1 MLSKKSKIFV
11 LVGMLALL
19 VVTGYL
25 NVYLNNKADKNQS
38 VTAGSSSDFFAT
50 YRSDRTETRN
60 QTMLYLD
67 SIIESEL
74 STKEAIAEAEK
85 NKLALT
91 GAMETELNLEG
102 TIKSM
107 GFEDVVISTSN
118 NYYNIMV
125 KAQELKSEEVAKIL
139 DAVTTQTGTTANYV
153 RIIPVE

>member
-25 NVYLNNKADKNQS
+25 NVYLNNRSKSDS
-38 VTAGSSSDFFAT
+38 LVTANSADFFTT
-50 YRSDRTETRN
+50 YRNDRTTTRN

-67 SIIESEL
+67 SIIESDL
-74 STKEAIAEAEK
+74 SSKEAVAEAEK

-91 GAMETELNLEG
+91 GAMEAELNLEG

-107 GFEDVVISTSN
+107 GFDDVVSSTGN
-118 NYYNIMV
+118 DYCNVMV
-125 KAQELKSEEVAKIL
+125 KTKELKSEQVAKIL
-139 DAVTTQTGTTANYV
+139 EAVTAQTGKTANYV

>member
-25 NVYLNNKADKNQS
+25 NVYLNNRSKSDS
-38 VTAGSSSDFFAT
+38 IVTANSADFFTT
-50 YRSDRTETRN
+50 YRNDRTTTRN

-67 SIIESEL
+67 SIIESDL
-74 STKEAIAEAEK
+74 SSKEAVAEAEK

-91 GAMETELNLEG
+91 GAMEAELNLEG

-107 GFEDVVISTSN
+107 GFDDVVISTGN
-118 NYYNIMV
+118 DYCNVMV
-125 KAQELKSEEVAKIL
+125 KTKELKSEQVAKIL
-139 DAVTTQTGTTANYV
+139 EAVTAQTGKTANYV

>member
-25 NVYLNNKADKNQS
+25 NIYLNNRADTKQPVS
-38 VTAGSSSDFFAT
+38 AESSDFFTT
-50 YRSDRTETRN
+50 YRNDRTATRN
-60 QTMLYLD
+60 QTILYLD
-67 SIIESEL
+67 SIIESDL
-74 STKEAIAEAEK
+74 SSEDAVAEAEK

-91 GAMETELNLEG
+91 AAMETELSLEG
-102 TIKSM
+102 IIKSASS
-107 GFEDVVISTSN
+107 D
-118 NYYNIMV
+118 YYNIMV
-125 KAQELKSEEVAKIL
+125 KAKELTTEEVAKIL

>member
-25 NVYLNNKADKNQS
+25 NVYLNNRSKSDS
-38 VTAGSSSDFFAT
+38 LVTANSADFFTT
-50 YRSDRTETRN
+50 YRNDRTTTRN

-67 SIIESEL
+67 SIIESDL
-74 STKEAIAEAEK
+74 SSKEAVAEAEK
-85 NKLALT
+85 NQLALT
-91 GAMETELNLEG
+91 GAMEAELNLEG

-107 GFEDVVISTSN
+107 GFDDVVISTGN
-118 NYYNIMV
+118 DYCNVMV
-125 KAQELKSEEVAKIL
+125 KTKELKSEQVAKIL
-139 DAVTTQTGTTANYV
+139 EAVTAQTGKTANYV

>member
-25 NVYLNNKADKNQS
+25 NVYLNNRSKSDS
-38 VTAGSSSDFFAT
+38 LVTANSADFFTT
-50 YRSDRTETRN
+50 YRNDRTTTRN

-67 SIIESEL
+67 SIIESDL
-74 STKEAIAEAEK
+74 SSKEAVAEAEK

-91 GAMETELNLEG
+91 GAMEAELNLEG

-107 GFEDVVISTSN
+107 GFADVVISTGN
-118 NYYNIMV
+118 DYCNVMV
-125 KAQELKSEEVAKIL
+125 KTKELKSEQVAKIL
-139 DAVTTQTGTTANYV
+139 EAVTAQTGKTANYV

>member
-25 NVYLNNKADKNQS
+25 NVYLNNRAKQDSA
-38 VTAGSSSDFFAT
+38 VTANSADFFTT
-50 YRSDRTETRN
+50 YRNDRTATRN

-67 SIIESEL
+67 SIIESDL
-74 STKEAIAEAEK
+74 SSKEAVAEAEK

-91 GAMETELNLEG
+91 GAMESELNLEG
-102 TIKSM
+102 TIKAM
-107 GFEDVVISTSN
+107 GFDDVVISTGN
-118 NYYNIMV
+118 DYCNVMV
-125 KAQELKSEEVAKIL
+125 KAKDLKSEQVARIL
-139 DAVTTQTGTTANYV
+139 EAVTAQTGKTANYV

>member
-25 NVYLNNKADKNQS
+25 NVYLNSKADKNQS
-38 VTAGSSSDFFAT
+38 VTAGSSDFFAT
-50 YRSDRTETRN
+50 YRSDRAETRN

-74 STKEAIAEAEK
+74 SSKEAIAEAEK

-125 KAQELKSEEVAKIL
+125 KAKELKSEEVAKIL

>member
-25 NVYLNNKADKNQS
+25 NVYLNNRSKSDS
-38 VTAGSSSDFFAT
+38 LVTANSADFFTT
-50 YRSDRTETRN
+50 YRNDRTTTRN

-67 SIIESEL
+67 SIIESDL
-74 STKEAIAEAEK
+74 SSKEAVAEAEK

-91 GAMETELNLEG
+91 GAMEAELNLEG

-107 GFEDVVISTSN
+107 GFDDVVISTGN
-118 NYYNIMV
+118 DYCNVMV
-125 KAQELKSEEVAKIL
+125 KTKELKSEQVAKIL
-139 DAVTTQTGTTANYV
+139 EAVTAQTGKTANYV

>member
-25 NVYLNNKADKNQS
+25 NVYLNNRSKTDS
-38 VTAGSSSDFFAT
+38 LVTANSADFFTT
-50 YRSDRTETRN
+50 YRNDRTTTRN

-67 SIIESEL
+67 SIIESDL
-74 STKEAIAEAEK
+74 SSKEAVAEAEK

-91 GAMETELNLEG
+91 GAMEAELNLEG

-107 GFEDVVISTSN
+107 GFDDVVISTGN
-118 NYYNIMV
+118 DYCNVMV
-125 KAQELKSEEVAKIL
+125 KTKELKSEQVAKIL
-139 DAVTTQTGTTANYV
+139 EAVTAQTGKTANYV

>member
-25 NVYLNNKADKNQS
+25 NVYLNNRSKSDS
-38 VTAGSSSDFFAT
+38 LVTANSADFFTT
-50 YRSDRTETRN
+50 YRNDRTTTRN

-67 SIIESEL
+67 SIIESDL
-74 STKEAIAEAEK
+74 SSKEAVAEAEK

-91 GAMETELNLEG
+91 GAMEAELNLEG

-107 GFEDVVISTSN
+107 GFDDVVISTGN
-118 NYYNIMV
+118 DYCNVMV
-125 KAQELKSEEVAKIL
+125 KTKELKCEQVAKIL
-139 DAVTTQTGTTANYV
+139 EAVTAQTGKTANYV

>member
-25 NVYLNNKADKNQS
+25 NVYLNNRSKSDS
-38 VTAGSSSDFFAT
+38 LVTANSADFFTT
-50 YRSDRTETRN
+50 YRNDRTTTRN

-67 SIIESEL
+67 SIIESDL
-74 STKEAIAEAEK
+74 SSKEAVAEAEK

-91 GAMETELNLEG
+91 GAMEAELNLEG

-107 GFEDVVISTSN
+107 GFDDVVISTGN
-118 NYYNIMV
+118 DYCNVMV
-125 KAQELKSEEVAKIL
+125 KTKELKSEQVAKIL
-139 DAVTTQTGTTANYV
+139 EVVTAQTGKTANYV

>member
-25 NVYLNNKADKNQS
+25 NIYLNNRADTKQPVS
-38 VTAGSSSDFFAT
+38 AESSDFFTT
-50 YRSDRTETRN
+50 YRNDRTATRN
-60 QTMLYLD
+60 QTILYLD
-67 SIIESEL
+67 SIIESDL
-74 STKEAIAEAEK
+74 SSEDAVAEAEK

-91 GAMETELNLEG
+91 AAMETELSLEG
-102 TIKSM
+102 IIKSM
-107 GFEDVVISTSN
+107 GFDDVVIPASSD
-118 NYYNIMV
+118 YYNIMV
-125 KAQELKSEEVAKIL
+125 KAKELTTEEVAKIL

>member
-25 NVYLNNKADKNQS
+25 NVYLNNRSQTGSAATAD
-38 VTAGSSSDFFAT
+38 TADFFTT
-50 YRSDRTETRN
+50 YRTDRTTTRN

-74 STKEAIAEAEK
+74 SSKEAVAEAEK

-107 GFEDVVISTSN
+107 GFDDVVVSSGSEYCN
-118 NYYNIMV
+118 VMV
-125 KAQELKSEEVAKIL
+125 KAKELKSEQVAKIL
-139 DAVTTQTGTTANYV
+139 EVVVTQTGKTAHYV

>member
-25 NVYLNNKADKNQS
+25 NVYLNNRAKSDS
-38 VTAGSSSDFFAT
+38 LVTANSADFFTT
-50 YRSDRTETRN
+50 YRNDRTTTRN

-67 SIIESEL
+67 SIIESDL
-74 STKEAIAEAEK
+74 SSKEAVAEAEK

-91 GAMETELNLEG
+91 GAMEAELNLEG

-107 GFEDVVISTSN
+107 GFDDVVISTGN
-118 NYYNIMV
+118 DYCNVMV
-125 KAQELKSEEVAKIL
+125 KTKELKSEQVAKIL
-139 DAVTTQTGTTANYV
+139 EAVTAQTGKTANYV

>member
-25 NVYLNNKADKNQS
+25 NVYLNNRSKSDS
-38 VTAGSSSDFFAT
+38 LVTANSADFFTT
-50 YRSDRTETRN
+50 YRNDRTTTRN

-67 SIIESEL
+67 SIIESDL
-74 STKEAIAEAEK
+74 SSKEAVAEAEK

-91 GAMETELNLEG
+91 GAMEAELNLEG

-107 GFEDVVISTSN
+107 GFDDVVISTGN
-118 NYYNIMV
+118 DYCNVMV
-125 KAQELKSEEVAKIL
+125 KTKELKSEQVAKIL
-139 DAVTTQTGTTANYV
+139 EAVTAQTGKTANYV
-153 RIIPVE
+153 RVIPVE

>member
-19 VVTGYL
+19 VVTRYL
-25 NVYLNNKADKNQS
+25 NVYLNNRSKSDSLA
-38 VTAGSSSDFFAT
+38 TANSADFFTT
-50 YRSDRTETRN
+50 YRNDRTTTRN

-67 SIIESEL
+67 SIIESDL
-74 STKEAIAEAEK
+74 SSKEAVAEAEK

-91 GAMETELNLEG
+91 GAMEAELNLEG

-107 GFEDVVISTSN
+107 GFDDVVISTGN
-118 NYYNIMV
+118 DYCNVMV
-125 KAQELKSEEVAKIL
+125 KTKELKSEQVAKIL
-139 DAVTTQTGTTANYV
+139 EAVTAQTGKTANYV

>member
-25 NVYLNNKADKNQS
+25 NVYLNNRSKSDS
-38 VTAGSSSDFFAT
+38 LVTANSADFFTT
-50 YRSDRTETRN
+50 YRNDRTTTRN

-67 SIIESEL
+67 SIIESDL
-74 STKEAIAEAEK
+74 SSKEAVAEAEK

-91 GAMETELNLEG
+91 GAMEAELNLEG

-107 GFEDVVISTSN
+107 GFDDVVISTGN
-118 NYYNIMV
+118 DYCNVMV
-125 KAQELKSEEVAKIL
+125 KTKERKSEQVAKIL
-139 DAVTTQTGTTANYV
+139 EAVTAQTGKTANYV

>member
-25 NVYLNNKADKNQS
+25 NVYLNNRSKSDS
-38 VTAGSSSDFFAT
+38 LVTANSADFFTT
-50 YRSDRTETRN
+50 YRNDRTTTRN

-67 SIIESEL
+67 SIIESDL
-74 STKEAIAEAEK
+74 SSTEAVAEAEK

-91 GAMETELNLEG
+91 GAMEAELNLEG

-107 GFEDVVISTSN
+107 GFDDVVISTGN
-118 NYYNIMV
+118 DYCNVMV
-125 KAQELKSEEVAKIL
+125 KTKELKSEQVAKIL
-139 DAVTTQTGTTANYV
+139 EAVTAQTGKTANYV

>member
-1 MLSKKSKIFV
+1 MLSKKSKIFG

-25 NVYLNNKADKNQS
+25 NVYLNNRAKSDSA
-38 VTAGSSSDFFAT
+38 VTANSADFFMT
-50 YRSDRTETRN
+50 YRNDRTATRN

-74 STKEAIAEAEK
+74 SSKEAVAEAEK

-91 GAMETELNLEG
+91 GAMEAELNLEG
-102 TIKSM
+102 TIKAM
-107 GFEDVVISTSN
+107 GFDDVVISTGN
-118 NYYNIMV
+118 DYCNVMV
-125 KAQELKSEEVAKIL
+125 KAKELKSEQVAKIL
-139 DAVTTQTGTTANYV
+139 EAVTAQTGKTANYV

>member
-25 NVYLNNKADKNQS
+25 NVYLNNRSKSDS
-38 VTAGSSSDFFAT
+38 LVTANSADFFTT
-50 YRSDRTETRN
+50 YRNDRTTTRN

-67 SIIESEL
+67 SIIESDL
-74 STKEAIAEAEK
+74 SSKEAVAEAEK

-91 GAMETELNLEG
+91 GAMEAELNLEG
-102 TIKSM
+102 TIKTM
-107 GFEDVVISTSN
+107 GFDDVVISTGN
-118 NYYNIMV
+118 DYCNVMV
-125 KAQELKSEEVAKIL
+125 KTKELKSEQVAKIL
-139 DAVTTQTGTTANYV
+139 EAVTAQTGKTANYV

>member
-25 NVYLNNKADKNQS
+25 NVYLNNRSKSDS
-38 VTAGSSSDFFAT
+38 FVTANSADFFTT
-50 YRSDRTETRN
+50 YRNDRTTTRN

-67 SIIESEL
+67 SIIESDL
-74 STKEAIAEAEK
+74 SSKEAVAEAEK

-91 GAMETELNLEG
+91 GAMEAELNLEG

-107 GFEDVVISTSN
+107 GFDDVVISTGN
-118 NYYNIMV
+118 DYCNVMV
-125 KAQELKSEEVAKIL
+125 KTKELKSEQVAKIL
-139 DAVTTQTGTTANYV
+139 EAVTAQTGKTANYV

>member
-25 NVYLNNKADKNQS
+25 NVYLNNRSKSDS
-38 VTAGSSSDFFAT
+38 LVTANSADFFTT
-50 YRSDRTETRN
+50 YRNDRTTTRN

-67 SIIESEL
+67 SIIESDM
-74 STKEAIAEAEK
+74 SSKEAVAEAEK

-91 GAMETELNLEG
+91 GAMEAELNLEG

-107 GFEDVVISTSN
+107 GFDDVVISTGN
-118 NYYNIMV
+118 DYCNVMV
-125 KAQELKSEEVAKIL
+125 KTKELKSEQVAKIL
-139 DAVTTQTGTTANYV
+139 EAVTAQTGKTANYV

>member
-25 NVYLNNKADKNQS
+25 NVYLNNRSKSDS
-38 VTAGSSSDFFAT
+38 LVTANSADFFTT
-50 YRSDRTETRN
+50 YRNDRTTTRN

-67 SIIESEL
+67 SIIESDF
-74 STKEAIAEAEK
+74 SSKEAVAEAEK

-91 GAMETELNLEG
+91 GAMEAELNLEG

-107 GFEDVVISTSN
+107 GFADVVISTGN
-118 NYYNIMV
+118 DYCNVMV
-125 KAQELKSEEVAKIL
+125 KTKELKSEQVAKIL
-139 DAVTTQTGTTANYV
+139 EAVTAQTGKTANYV

>member
-25 NVYLNNKADKNQS
+25 NVYLNNRSKSDS
-38 VTAGSSSDFFAT
+38 LVTANSADFFTT
-50 YRSDRTETRN
+50 YRNDRTTTRN

-67 SIIESEL
+67 SIIESDL
-74 STKEAIAEAEK
+74 PSKEAVAEAEK

-91 GAMETELNLEG
+91 GAMEAELNLEG

-107 GFEDVVISTSN
+107 GFDDVVISTGN
-118 NYYNIMV
+118 DYCNVMV
-125 KAQELKSEEVAKIL
+125 KTKELKSEQVAKIL
-139 DAVTTQTGTTANYV
+139 EAVTAQTGKTANYV

>member
-25 NVYLNNKADKNQS
+25 NVYLNNKADKNQT
-38 VTAGSSSDFFAT
+38 VTAGSSDFFTT

-60 QTMLYLD
+60 QTILYLD

-74 STKEAIAEAEK
+74 SSKEAVAEAEK
-85 NKLALT
+85 SKLALT

-125 KAQELKSEEVAKIL
+125 KAKELKSEEVAKIL
-139 DAVTTQTGTTANYV
+139 DAVTVQTGTTANYV

>member
-25 NVYLNNKADKNQS
+25 NVYLNNRSKSDS
-38 VTAGSSSDFFAT
+38 LVTANSADFFTT
-50 YRSDRTETRN
+50 YRNDRTTTRN

-67 SIIESEL
+67 SIIESDL
-74 STKEAIAEAEK
+74 SSKEAVAEAEK

-91 GAMETELNLEG
+91 GAMEAELNLEG

-107 GFEDVVISTSN
+107 GFDDVVISTGN
-118 NYYNIMV
+118 DYCNVMV
-125 KAQELKSEEVAKIL
+125 KTKELKSEQVAKIL
-139 DAVTTQTGTTANYV
+139 EAVTAQTGKMANYV

>member
-1 MLSKKSKIFV
+1 MLSKKSKIIV
-11 LVGMLALL
+11 LSAMLALL

-25 NVYLNNKADKNQS
+25 NVYLNNRSKPDSAAQAN
-38 VTAGSSSDFFAT
+38 TADFFTT
-50 YRSDRTETRN
+50 YRSDRTATRN

-74 STKEAIAEAEK
+74 SSQEAVAEAEK

-107 GFEDVVISTSN
+107 GFDDVVISTGN
-118 NYYNIMV
+118 DYCNVMV
-125 KAQELKSEEVAKIL
+125 KAKELKSDQVAKIL
-139 DAVTTQTGTTANYV
+139 EAVTAQTGKTANYV